1 MPGRGIQHID
11 LAVEDVEA
19 SLAWYLEVL
28 GPLGLKEEERYPSYR
43 GTEEVVYL
51 SFADEWMG
59 LRAAD
64 GGKFK
69 YYDVGL
75 EHLAFLVDTK
85 AEVDEAHERSVK
97 VGGKVH
103 HPPEYDND
111 IEGYYACFLFDPNGF
126 RIEVFMEEQGVEARY
141 VEAR

>member
-28 GPLGLKEEERYPSYR
+28 GPLGLKEEARYPSYR
-43 GTEEVVYL
+43 GSEEVVYL

-59 LRAAD
+59 IRPAD

-69 YYDVGL
+69 YYDVGM

-85 AEVDEAHERSVK
+85 EEVDEAHERCVK
-97 VGGKVH
+97 MGGKVH

-111 IEGYYACFLFDPNGF
+111 IEGYYATFIFDPNGF
-126 RIEVFMEEQGVEARY
+126 RIEVFVEEQGVQARY
-141 VEAR
+141 PDR

>member
-28 GPLGLKEEERYPSYR
+28 GPLGLKEEVRYPSYR
-43 GTEEVVYL
+43 GSEEVVYL

-59 LRAAD
+59 LRPAD

-75 EHLAFLVDTK
+75 EHLAFLVDSK
-85 AEVDEAHERSVK
+85 AEVDEAHERCMK
-97 VGGKVH
+97 MGGKVH

-126 RIEVFMEEQGVEARY
+126 RIEVFMEERGVEARY
-141 VEAR
+141 VEPR